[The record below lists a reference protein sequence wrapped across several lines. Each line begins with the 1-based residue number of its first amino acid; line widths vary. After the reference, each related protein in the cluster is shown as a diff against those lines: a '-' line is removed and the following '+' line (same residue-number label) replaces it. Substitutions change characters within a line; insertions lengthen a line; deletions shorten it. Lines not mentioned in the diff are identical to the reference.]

1 MYDEFNRHLVYK
13 TPFFQLISYPMLKP
27 HNIFF
32 WISGLALGLMV
43 CAYFSCPIWK
53 VAMPTMLLLSV
64 VAGVIGFKKKKELEG
79 S

>member
-1 MYDEFNRHLVYK
+1 
-13 TPFFQLISYPMLKP
+13 MLKS

-43 CAYFSCPIWK
+43 CAYFSCPIWE
-53 VAMPTMLLLSV
+53 VAMPTMLVLSV
-64 VAGVIGFKKKKELEG
+64 IAGVIGFKKKKELEG

>member
-1 MYDEFNRHLVYK
+1 MNLIVILFYK
-13 TPFFQLISYPMLKP
+13 TSFFKLISYSMLKS

-43 CAYFSCPIWK
+43 CAYFSCPIWE
-53 VAMPTMLLLSV
+53 VAMPTMLVLSV

>member
-1 MYDEFNRHLVYK
+1 MNVINNLFNK
-13 TPFFQLISYPMLKP
+13 TLFFKLIPYSMLQP

-43 CAYFSCPIWK
+43 CAYFSCPIWE
-53 VAMPTMLLLSV
+53 VAMPTMLLISV
-64 VAGVIGFKKKKELEG
+64 IAGVIGFKKKKELEG

>member
-1 MYDEFNRHLVYK
+1 
-13 TPFFQLISYPMLKP
+13 MLKS
-27 HNIFF
+27 HNILF

-43 CAYFSCPIWK
+43 CAFFSCPLWK

-64 VAGVIGFKKKKELEG
+64 VTGIIGFKKKKGLED

>member
-1 MYDEFNRHLVYK
+1 
-13 TPFFQLISYPMLKP
+13 MLKS
-27 HNIFF
+27 HNILF

-53 VAMPTMLLLSV
+53 VAMPTMLLISV
-64 VAGVIGFKKKKELEG
+64 YTGVSGYKKKKALKD

>member
-1 MYDEFNRHLVYK
+1 
-13 TPFFQLISYPMLKP
+13 MLKS
-27 HNIFF
+27 HNILF

-53 VAMPTMLLLSV
+53 VAMPTMLLISIYT
-64 VAGVIGFKKKKELEG
+64 GVSGYKKKKALKD